1 MEKDVEKK
9 IKILLAKVGLDGHK
23 RGVII
28 LSKALMDKGMEVIY
42 MGSYRKV
49 KDVAQTAI
57 QEDVD
62 MIGLSFLGGEHLAFS
77 KKMLDEMDEKG
88 ISVPLLVGGVI
99 PREDLPEL
107 KRMGVKDVFI
117 TGVRLDR
124 IVNRIKEIALNPE
137 HS

>member
-1 MEKDVEKK
+1 MEEDVEKK

-49 KDVAQTAI
+49 KDVARTAI

-88 ISVPLLVGGVI
+88 INVPLLVGGVI
-99 PREDLPEL
+99 PREDLFEL

-117 TGVRLDR
+117 TGVSLDR

>member
-1 MEKDVEKK
+1 MEEDVEKK

-49 KDVAQTAI
+49 KDVARTAI

-88 ISVPLLVGGVI
+88 INVPLLVGGVI
-99 PREDLPEL
+99 PREDLSEL

-117 TGVRLDR
+117 TGVSLDR

>member
-9 IKILLAKVGLDGHK
+9 IKILLAKVGLDGHN

-49 KDVAQTAI
+49 KDVARTAI

-77 KKMLDEMDEKG
+77 KKMLDEMNEKD
-88 ISVPLLVGGVI
+88 VRTPLLVGGVI
-99 PREDLPEL
+99 PSEDVPEL
-107 KRMGVKDVFI
+107 KNMGVKDVFI
-117 TGVRLDR
+117 TGMSLDK
-124 IVNRIKEIALNPE
+124 IADRIKEIALE
-137 HS
+137 GSV

>member
-1 MEKDVEKK
+1 MEEDVEKK

-49 KDVAQTAI
+49 KDVARTAI

-62 MIGLSFLGGEHLAFS
+62 MIGLSFLGGEHLSFS

-88 ISVPLLVGGVI
+88 INVPLLVGGVI
-99 PREDLPEL
+99 PREDLSEL

-117 TGVRLDR
+117 TGVSLDR